1 MGARRITHTLTVVG
15 SERSHDDKAQA
26 LRRELKSYGSVVVAY
41 SGGVDSTL
49 VAAVAQEVLGS
60 RALAV
65 TADSP
70 SLARSE
76 LAQAV
81 EIAGRIGIAHRAIR
95 TNELDREGYR
105 ANGPDRCFFCKD
117 TLYAELK
124 SIASHE
130 GYRTVANGT
139 NLDDFADIRPG
150 LSAAA
155 QHGVRS
161 PLADAG
167 LTKGEV
173 REQAR
178 DMGLTV
184 WDKPAQACLASR
196 IPYGTSVST
205 ETLKRIG
212 DAEAALRELG
222 LDQMRVRHHGRVARI
237 EVPVE
242 QIPGM
247 VDPSARA
254 RIVAAVKGAG
264 YAYVAVDLEGFRSG
278 SMNEV
283 LGPAT
288 DMTSQKS

>member
-1 MGARRITHTLTVVG
+1 MGAPRITHAPSAVKG
-15 SERSHDDKAQA
+15 ERAHEDKAQA
-26 LRRELKSYGSVVVAY
+26 LRRELIGYGSVVVAY
-41 SGGVDSTL
+41 SGGVDSAL
-49 VAAVAQEVLGS
+49 VAAVAQEVLGA

-81 EIAGRIGIAHRAIR
+81 EIADRIGIAHRTIR

-117 TLYAELK
+117 TLYSELK
-124 SIASHE
+124 KIASLE
-130 GYRTVANGT
+130 GYGAVANGT
-139 NLDDFADIRPG
+139 NLDDLGDFRPG
-150 LSAAA
+150 ISAAA

-178 DMGLTV
+178 HVGLAV

-196 IPYGTSVST
+196 IPYGTSVTT
-205 ETLKRIG
+205 ETLGRIG
-212 DAEAALRELG
+212 DAEAALRKLG
-222 LDQMRVRHHGRVARI
+222 LEQVRVRHHGRVARI
-237 EVPVE
+237 EVPAE
-242 QIPGM
+242 QISKM
-247 VDPSARA
+247 VEPSARA
-254 RIVAAVKGAG
+254 KIAAAVKGAG

-283 LGPAT
+283 LDPAS
-288 DMTSQKS
+288 DVRSQES

>member
-1 MGARRITHTLTVVG
+1 MGTPRITHVLSVTG
-15 SERSHDDKAQA
+15 SEHSHGDKARA

-49 VAAVAQEVLGS
+49 VAAVAQEVLGA

-81 EIAGRIGIAHRAIR
+81 EMANRIGIAHRAIR
-95 TNELDREGYR
+95 TSELDREGYR
-105 ANGPDRCFFCKD
+105 ANGPNRCYFCKD
-117 TLYAELK
+117 TLYSELK
-124 SIASHE
+124 RIANLE

-139 NLDDFADIRPG
+139 NLDDFEDLRPG
-150 LSAAA
+150 ISAAT

-167 LTKGEV
+167 LTKDEV
-173 REQAR
+173 REQAK
-178 DMGLTV
+178 DMGLAV

-196 IPYGTSVST
+196 IPYGTSVTT
-205 ETLKRIG
+205 ETLRRIG

-222 LDQMRVRHHGRVARI
+222 LEQVRVRHHGRVARI
-237 EVPVE
+237 EVPAEHLSKMVE
-242 QIPGM
+242 
-247 VDPSARA
+247 PSARA
-254 RIVAAVKGAG
+254 RITAAVKGAG

-283 LGPAT
+283 LISAS
-288 DMTSQKS
+288 DETSQES

>member
-1 MGARRITHTLTVVG
+1 MGAPRITLALSAVG
-15 SERSHDDKAQA
+15 SERSHDEKAQA
-26 LRRELKSYGSVVVAY
+26 LRRELRSYGSVVVAY
-41 SGGVDSTL
+41 SGGVDSAL
-49 VAAVAQEVLGS
+49 VAAVAQEVLGA
-60 RALAV
+60 RALAI

-81 EIAGRIGIAHRAIR
+81 EMADRIGIAHRAIR

-105 ANGPDRCFFCKD
+105 TNGPNRCYFCKD
-117 TLYAELK
+117 TLYSELTR
-124 SIASHE
+124 IASLE
-130 GYRTVANGT
+130 GYTAVANGT
-139 NLDDFADIRPG
+139 NLDDFADLRPG
-150 LSAAA
+150 ISAAA

-173 REQAR
+173 REQAK
-178 DMGLTV
+178 DMGLAV

-196 IPYGTSVST
+196 IPYGTSVT
-205 ETLKRIG
+205 AETLRRIG

-222 LDQMRVRHHGRVARI
+222 LEQVRVRHHGRVARI

-242 QIPGM
+242 QISKM
-247 VDPSARA
+247 VKPSARA
-254 RIVAAVKGAG
+254 RIAAAVKGAG

-283 LGPAT
+283 LSSAS
-288 DMTSQKS
+288 DATSQES